1 VLQRARKPQLGRYEV
16 LFRLAG
22 GGMAE
27 VFVGRLL
34 GEGGFVRYVAIKRML
49 PHLAE
54 DARFV
59 DMFLDE
65 GRLAGFVSSPN
76 VVQTLDVGRDADG
89 ALFIVMEL
97 VRGASLHAL
106 LSANAKRGTHV
117 PIPIALSLL
126 VDAARGLH
134 DAHEATTPLGEPMH
148 LVHRDVSPQ
157 NLLVGIDGRA
167 RITDFG
173 VARAV
178 HRNTATAVGELKGK
192 LGYFA
197 PEQARGQV
205 DRRTDVFA
213 LGIVA
218 WELLTGRRLF
228 DGDDVLQKLEK
239 VRSMPIPAPS
249 SRRHDVPPQLDAV
262 IACALDRDLRT
273 RCSSAGELAERLRDA
288 ARAAHVE
295 PASPR
300 EVGAYVREVLGDA
313 VANLERRLADAAH
326 EDARAR
332 THVGTQV
339 IGETDPGTERVLTD
353 EPPTLASEWVT
364 VEASHTRTTRATP
377 SEPLPSTPTPS
388 TPTPS
393 TPAPS
398 EPRPSEPRPSAHGR
412 SRRPWLVAA
421 VLSVGGA
428 VGAILAWGGDEPA
441 AHELAAPGSSS
452 DGSSTTGTST
462 GAVPVDSTP
471 PTATPATPTPTD
483 TTPMEPSGGARA
495 RTATRPARS
504 GARASGDGSG
514 APSVDTNETRARSTA
529 TRAEGT
535 QVQTAQT
542 APTAHEGPTAATSS
556 PTPPSTPTTRATT
569 PTTSPPRTTAA
580 TSEVPATM
588 ESTTE
593 PARASGRLVGVDAFD
608 RGVR

>member
-1 VLQRARKPQLGRYEV
+1 MLQRARKPQLGRYEV

-54 DARFV
+54 DPRFV

-76 VVQTLDVGRDADG
+76 VVQTLDVGRDAEG
-89 ALFIVMEL
+89 ALFIVMDL

-134 DAHEATTPLGEPMH
+134 DAHEATTPRGEPMH

-228 DGDDVLQKLEK
+228 DGDDALQKLEK

-249 SRRHDVPPQLDAV
+249 SRRHDVPPELDAV
-262 IACALDRDLRT
+262 IARALDRDLRT
-273 RCSSAGELAERLRDA
+273 RCASAGELAELLRDA

-326 EDARAR
+326 EDAR
-332 THVGTQV
+332 VGTQV
-339 IGETDPGTERVLTD
+339 MGTQVIDDSDPKTERVLTD

-377 SEPLPSTPTPS
+377 NEPLPSELPN
-388 TPTPS
+388 
-393 TPAPS
+393 
-398 EPRPSEPRPSAHGR
+398 AHAEGR
-412 SRRPWLVAA
+412 SRLPWLGVA
-421 VLSVGGA
+421 VLLVGGA
-428 VGAILAWGGDEPA
+428 IGAIVAWGGDEPTPT
-441 AHELAAPGSSS
+441 AHELAAPSPSNATSNAATS
-452 DGSSTTGTST
+452 DTTGAST
-462 GAVPVDSTP
+462 GAAVRVDPTP
-471 PTATPATPTPTD
+471 PIATPEPTPAPID
-483 TTPMEPSGGARA
+483 TTRVAPSGEGAPTTARVGRA
-495 RTATRPARS
+495 RTT
-504 GARASGDGSG
+504 ARASGAGS
-514 APSVDTNETRARSTA
+514 ADPSVGTSETRVSTTT
-529 TRAEGT
+529 TRAQT
-535 QVQTAQT
+535 QPQAASTR
-542 APTAHEGPTAATSS
+542 PTPSPTAA
-556 PTPPSTPTTRATT
+556 PT
-569 PTTSPPRTTAA
+569 PRTTTPVTSTPSTEA
-580 TSEVPATM
+580 TNDAPSTM
-588 ESTTE
+588 ETTE

-608 RGVR
+608 RGAR